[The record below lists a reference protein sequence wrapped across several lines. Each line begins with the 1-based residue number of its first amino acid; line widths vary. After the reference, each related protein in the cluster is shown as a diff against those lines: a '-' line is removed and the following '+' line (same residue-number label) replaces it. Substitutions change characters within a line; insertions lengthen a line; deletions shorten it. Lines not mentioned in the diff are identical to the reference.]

1 MKIGFIGTGKITNSC
16 VRSLTGKGHNIMITE
31 RNIDISSTLSELFDD
46 VVVGT
51 AQSVVEETDIVCLA
65 LRENVTDEVL
75 SSLSF
80 KKNQSIISFM
90 LGVNL
95 NRLINLCSSSL

>member
-31 RNIDISSTLSELFDD
+31 RNIDISSTLSDLFDD

-51 AQSVVEETDIVCLA
+51 CTIRSRRDRYRLP
-65 LRENVTDEVL
+65 
-75 SSLSF
+75 SF
-80 KKNQSIISFM
+80 ERK
-90 LGVNL
+90 
-95 NRLINLCSSSL
+95 RH